1 MFHRNWTRRLA
12 CVLFVA
18 AIAATNGCSLIM
30 PKVGMM
36 VGGLLTQATAD
47 LSTVSAQVR
56 FIRNLYPAET
66 MTTEVK
72 YVGPE
77 LWQQGSNTVV
87 INFLKREGVGMYS
100 IDGTV
105 SVDGVELPHL
115 ANGVYALKLDAGD
128 LAPKTFEISTS
139 SGQRASFTVGPTDPI
154 GIKSVNG
161 QREGATVNLKEDL
174 VLELDNPPGTGDSE
188 IRVMLMGEIMGTRA
202 WADVGIFKSAD
213 RLVIPQVAF
222 MHPAG
227 SLGPNMGPSYM
238 LVERFAVA
246 PSQVEGFG
254 AAQIISSSWDC
265 VPVNVEGDLDLGIVG
280 QRANLGLT
288 SRGDIESEQGNIKYE
303 VSKPNAFLGRP
314 FSTGKK
320 FAVVSFTVR
329 ATKLSQSRTSSS
341 SSTSSYGSY
350 SVTTTTT
357 TTETRQF
364 PQLPEVFWDNLVE
377 EMYAD
382 FEATL
387 TNNWDVE
394 LIPVERALQA
404 PSYAGLEPIDDGIT
418 TVEVEKSYKGTKN
431 LIPTTLGALM
441 GSISSTFASDRI
453 DARLIRELGVDGIIA
468 VTVDLEM
475 PWDEFTLSP
484 RMSYR
489 ISGPPN
495 GYVVGPTI
503 YGQGVVSGPGV
514 PLDEAKLQA
523 DDILDVLATIV
534 RQDELIAAFAASLSY
549 LQQEEVK
556 QGYEEIWALK

>member
-1 MFHRNWTRRLA
+1 MPDSAWSKRIVFVIFTAAMFANS
-12 CVLFVA
+12 
-18 AIAATNGCSLIM
+18 GCSLIM

-36 VGGLLTQATAD
+36 VGGLLTQSTAD

-72 YVGPE
+72 YVGAE
-77 LWQQGSNTVV
+77 LWQPGSNTVV

-105 SVDGVELPHL
+105 SVDGEVLPHL
-115 ANGVYALKLDAGD
+115 ANGVYAKGLESDD
-128 LAPKTFEISTS
+128 LSPKTFEIVTST
-139 SGQRASFTVGPTDPI
+139 GQKASFTVAPTDPI

-161 QREGATVNLKEDL
+161 QREGATVNMQEDL
-174 VLELDNPPGTGDSE
+174 VLELDNPPGTEDSE
-188 IRVMLMGEIMGTRA
+188 IRVMLMGEIMGTRS

-213 RLVIPQVAF
+213 KLTIPSVTF
-222 MHPAG
+222 LHPSG
-227 SLGPNMGPSYM
+227 SLAPNKGASYM

-246 PSQVEGFG
+246 PSRVKGFG

-265 VPVNVEGDLDLGIVG
+265 VPVTVEGDLDLGILG
-280 QRANLGLT
+280 QSAMQGLT
-288 SRGDIESEQGNIKYE
+288 TRGKIESDKGDISYE

-329 ATKLSQSRTSSS
+329 ATKLTQNRSSSS
-341 SSTSSYGSY
+341 SSTANYGSY
-350 SVTTTTT
+350 SVKTTTT

-364 PQLPEVFWDNLVE
+364 PQLPEVFWDNLVKD
-377 EMYAD
+377 MYTD

-387 TNNWDVE
+387 KSNWDID
-394 LIPVERALQA
+394 LIPIERAVRT
-404 PSYAGLEPIDDGIT
+404 PSYVDLEPIDDGISQ
-418 TVEVEKSYKGTKN
+418 VEVEKSYKGTKN
-431 LIPTTLGALM
+431 LIPTTLGAMM

-484 RMSYR
+484 RLSYR

-495 GYVVGPTI
+495 GYVMGPTI

-523 DDILDVLATIV
+523 DDVLDLLATIV
-534 RQDELIAAFAASLSY
+534 RQDELIAAFATSLSY
-549 LQQEEVK
+549 LQKEELK
-556 QGYEEIWALK
+556 QGYEAIWALK